1 MASIINASTVST
13 SGLVYSADASG
24 NLALQGN
31 GTTGLTIDLNGKINV
46 PNIALGTAVAGMMEY
61 DGKVPYFTPLGTQ
74 RGVVPGMQYYVLN
87 SGYVGTQVTTAQSLF
102 GVGVTL
108 SASTIYAFQSLWAI
122 AKTAGTTTHNV
133 SMLFGGTATVNS
145 IQYIVFGSGGS
156 TYNTLQTAATNYNI
170 ANTTSSITLTGNQ
183 TNAISMTNYRCEGIV
198 SINAGG
204 TFIPQYALSAAPG
217 GAYTT
222 QVGSYFLIYP
232 IGAAGSNVSV
242 GTWA

>member
-1 MASIINASTVST
+1 MAYGSAFVDTIT
-13 SGLVYSADASG
+13 SSG
-24 NLALQGN
+24 NLAIN
-31 GTTGLTIDLNGKINV
+31 GTPVLSSQS
-46 PNIALGTAVAGMMEY
+46 LGTATAGKLDY
-61 DGKVPYFTPLGTQ
+61 DGKVQYFTPLGTQ
-74 RGVVPGMQYYVLN
+74 RGVIPGMQYYALN
-87 SGYVGTQVTTAQSLF
+87 SGVAGSNATGSQSLF

-122 AKTAGTTTHNV
+122 AKTAGTTTHTV

-156 TYNTLQTAATNYNI
+156 TYNTLQSAATNYNI
-170 ANTTSSITLTGNQ
+170 ANTTSSIALTSNQ
-183 TNAISMTNYRCEGIV
+183 TNATSMTNYRCEGIV

-232 IGAAGSNVSV
+232 IGASGSNVSV

>member
-1 MASIINASTVST
+1 MASSINASIT
-13 SGLVYSADASG
+13 SNGIVQTADASG
-24 NLALQGN
+24 NLQLQSD
-31 GTTGLTIDLNGKINV
+31 GTTALNINSGGKV
-46 PNIALGTAVAGMMEY
+46 VFPSTTLGTATAGTLEY
-61 DGKVPYFTPLGTQ
+61 NGTAPFFTPLGTQ
-74 RGVVPGMQYYVLN
+74 RGIIPGMQYYALN
-87 SGYVGTQVTTAQSLF
+87 SGVAGSNATGSQSLF

-122 AKTAGTTTHNV
+122 AKTAGTTTHTV

-156 TYNTLQTAATNYNI
+156 TYNTLQSAATNYNI
-170 ANTTSSITLTGNQ
+170 ANTTSSIALTSNQ
-183 TNAISMTNYRCEGIV
+183 TNATSMTNYRCEGIV

-232 IGAAGSNVSV
+232 IGASGSNVSV